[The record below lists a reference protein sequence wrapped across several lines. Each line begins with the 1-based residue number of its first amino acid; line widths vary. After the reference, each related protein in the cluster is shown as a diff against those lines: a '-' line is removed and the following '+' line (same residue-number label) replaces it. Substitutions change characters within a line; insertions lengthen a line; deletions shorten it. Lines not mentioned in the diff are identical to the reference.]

1 MRRHPHPRE
10 QAPVRAC
17 HRYMVNRRSQFDY
30 KEALA
35 RDLPIGSGAIES
47 AHRYVIQDRLK
58 LAGAWWTAEN
68 AHNMLAL
75 RTLRANNNQWELFR
89 ALPES

>member
-1 MRRHPHPRE
+1 
-10 QAPVRAC
+10 
-17 HRYMVNRRSQFDY
+17 MVNRRSQFDY